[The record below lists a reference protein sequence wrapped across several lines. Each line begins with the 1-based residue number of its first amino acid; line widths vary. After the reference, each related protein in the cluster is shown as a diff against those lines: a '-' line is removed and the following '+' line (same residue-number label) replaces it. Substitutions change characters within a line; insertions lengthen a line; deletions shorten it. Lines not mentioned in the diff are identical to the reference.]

1 MYMRALVGAAALAL
15 GAGSHAAISVSFAAG
30 SASTSQIFEV
40 RQAFGPVNGGNNVIT
55 VSTVENVEVDL
66 IVNPSGPDLFT
77 QRAGFE
83 AMFYV
88 DAGGFGPANGGGVPF
103 AFGGELNGS
112 FRFYDMNNPSD
123 TLLLGFV
130 SNGLGFFVAS
140 DFPTGGVDGGQ
151 PPIGFIAGSLVGPGT
166 SYFLNDPVN
175 GSSLGF
181 PGGGLMGDSAFTLT
195 NFQEVFNE
203 GNGGQGPGDLVARA
217 TGSFSGTLIPSTG
230 TGVLSAL
237 ALGVVATR
245 RRR

>member
-1 MYMRALVGAAALAL
+1 MYMRALAGAAALAL
-15 GAGSHAAISVSFAAG
+15 AAGSHAAISVSFASG
-30 SASTSQIFEV
+30 SANVSQIFEV
-40 RQAFGPVNGGNNVIT
+40 RQEFGPANGGNNVIT

-83 AMFYV
+83 AMFYI
-88 DAGGFGPANGGGVPF
+88 DAGGFGPANGGGGPF

-112 FRFYDMNNPSD
+112 FRFYDANDPSE

-140 DFPTGGVDGGQ
+140 GV
-151 PPIGFIAGSLVGPGT
+151 PPIGGGDPFGFIAGSLVGPGT
-166 SYFLNDPVN
+166 SYFLNDPIN

-195 NFQEVFNE
+195 NFEQIFDED
-203 GNGGQGPGDLVARA
+203 NGGQGPGDLVARA

>member
-1 MYMRALVGAAALAL
+1 MFTRVLAGAAALAFA
-15 GAGSHAAISVSFAAG
+15 AGSQAAISVSFAAG
-30 SASTSQIFEV
+30 SANVSHIFELSQE
-40 RQAFGPVNGGNNVIT
+40 QAPRGAGPLMIQT
-55 VSTVENVEVDL
+55 VDNVEVDL
-66 IVNPSGPDLFT
+66 VVNPSGPELFT

-83 AMFYV
+83 AMFYIEPGPNGET
-88 DAGGFGPANGGGVPF
+88 GGPSV
-103 AFGGELNGS
+103 FGGDLNGS
-112 FRFYDMNNPSD
+112 FRFYSLDNPSE
-123 TLLLGFV
+123 TILVGFV
-130 SNGLGFFVAS
+130 SNGFGLLVSAGVPA
-140 DFPTGGVDGGQ
+140 GGNGE
-151 PPIGFIAGSLVGPGT
+151 PPLGFIAGSLVGPGT

-195 NFQEVFNE
+195 NFEELF
-203 GNGGQGPGDLVARA
+203 GGDNGGSGGPTARA

>member
-1 MYMRALVGAAALAL
+1 MYMRALAGATALAL
-15 GAGSHAAISVSFAAG
+15 AAGSHAAISVSFASG
-30 SASTSQIFEV
+30 SANVSHIFEI
-40 RQAFGPVNGGNNVIT
+40 RQEINPRGGPGVIT
-55 VSTVENVEVDL
+55 VQTVDNVEVDL

-88 DAGGFGPANGGGVPF
+88 DASGGPSTGGPF
-103 AFGGELNGS
+103 AFGGDLNGS
-112 FRFYDMNNPSD
+112 FRFYDASNPSD

-130 SNGLGFFVAS
+130 SSGLGFFVAS
-140 DFPTGGVDGGQ
+140 DFPTGGGEGGE
-151 PPIGFIAGSLVGPGT
+151 PPFGFLAGSLVGPGT

-195 NFQEVFNE
+195 NFEEFFEADNG
-203 GNGGQGPGDLVARA
+203 GNGQPFARA